1 MLHALVDL
9 APLRV
14 SVPYRR
20 LWVSGVLG
28 GVGHQVAVVAVL
40 LQVWESTRNPFWVG
54 AIGLAQAIPMIV
66 LGLLGG
72 PLADVL
78 DRRVVALWST
88 TGQVLVALAL
98 ASQLVLGPV
107 PLLVLLGLLSLQT
120 ACSAV
125 GAPSRRTFVV
135 RLLPRHLVAA
145 GVTLHMIAFQIGV
158 LLGPALGGV
167 LVAATS
173 PPAGYLLNALTLLV
187 AWWAVLRLP
196 PMPPLRDPVDPAD
209 PEEPREPAA
218 APPAGPQDRDTR
230 ATRVWRRTRRAAALL
245 TEGVALVVR
254 DRVLR
259 GSFLLDLAAMLLS
272 FPVAL
277 FPMINDQIFDGDPRT
292 LGLFMSALAVGGAA
306 AGLVSGLVS
315 RSDRLGRVQIMAV
328 GVWGLAMLTLGLGAL
343 GGLAWVVLGA
353 LVVAGAAD
361 VASVT
366 SRAATVQLATPDS
379 HLGRVSAVEHVV
391 GVAGPDL
398 GNARAGLVAGL
409 TTPAVAAAL
418 GGALCLVVTGWVALT
433 HREVARFRV
442 SGA

>member
-14 SVPYRR
+14 SAPYRR

-54 AIGLAQAIPMIV
+54 AIGLAQAVPMIV

-88 TGQVLVALAL
+88 AGQAVVALAL
-98 ASQLVLGPV
+98 ASQLLLGPA
-107 PLLVLLGLLSLQT
+107 PLPVLLGLISLQT

-173 PPAGYLLNALTLLV
+173 PPTGYLVNALTLV
-187 AWWAVLRLP
+187 VSWGAVLRLP
-196 PMPPLRDPVDPAD
+196 PMPPLRDPAGPTDPG
-209 PEEPREPAA
+209 AA
-218 APPAGPQDRDTR
+218 ATPAVRPAGRGTR

-245 TEGVALVVR
+245 SEGVALVVR

-277 FPMINDQIFDGDPRT
+277 FPMINDQLFAGDPRT
-292 LGLFMSALAVGGAA
+292 LGLFMSALAVGGAS

-315 RSDRLGRVQIMAV
+315 RSDRLGRVQIIAV

-409 TTPAVAAAL
+409 TTPALAAVL
-418 GGALCLVVTGWVALT
+418 GGALCLAVTGWVALT

-442 SGA
+442 TRD

>member
-1 MLHALVDL
+1 VLRALVDL
-9 APLRV
+9 SPLRV
-14 SVPYRR
+14 SGPYRR

-54 AIGLAQAIPMIV
+54 AIGLAQAVPMIV

-88 TGQVLVALAL
+88 TGQALVALAL
-98 ASQLVLGPV
+98 ASQLLLGPA
-107 PLLVLLGLLSLQT
+107 PLPVLLGLLSLQT
-120 ACSAV
+120 ACNAV

-135 RLLPRHLVAA
+135 RLLPREMVAA

-173 PPAGYLLNALTLLV
+173 PPAGYLVNALTLV
-187 AWWAVLRLP
+187 VSWWAVLRLP
-196 PMPPLRDPVDPAD
+196 PMPPLRDPADPA
-209 PEEPREPAA
+209 EPREPTA

-245 TEGVALVVR
+245 SEGVALVVR

-277 FPMINDQIFDGDPRT
+277 FPMINDQLFAGDPRT
-292 LGLFMSALAVGGAA
+292 LGLFMSALAVGGAT

-315 RSDRLGRVQIMAV
+315 RSDRLGRVQIIAV

-343 GGLAWVVLGA
+343 TGVAWVVLGA

-418 GGALCLVVTGWVALT
+418 GGALCLAVTGWVALT

-442 SGA
+442 RRD